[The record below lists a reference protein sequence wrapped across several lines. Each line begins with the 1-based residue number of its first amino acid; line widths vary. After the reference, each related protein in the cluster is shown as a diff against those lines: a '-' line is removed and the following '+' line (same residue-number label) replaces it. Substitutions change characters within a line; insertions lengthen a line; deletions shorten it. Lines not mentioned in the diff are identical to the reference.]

1 MNHISVWQVWDA
13 PSSNVAKT
21 RGSTSGSTVGMSA
34 SFICLGT
41 STTGAESWTWLPSA
55 SDLGFSLTFGV
66 RRAGD
71 DGADISRIEPSSVAL
86 ASVATPASESMA
98 TYNSSGCPVPSN
110 GLMAG
115 GGSRVPALGVSGSL
129 LMAFQAFRLCPDDD
143 PGSLR
148 SEPGAAGDSGSWDKR
163 GLALALSLIHI

>member
-1 MNHISVWQVWDA
+1 M
-13 PSSNVAKT
+13 
-21 RGSTSGSTVGMSA
+21 
-34 SFICLGT
+34 
-41 STTGAESWTWLPSA
+41 

-66 RRAGD
+66 CRAGD
-71 DGADISRIEPSSVAL
+71 DGADTSRIEPSSVAL
-86 ASVATPASESMA
+86 ASAATPASESMA

-163 GLALALSLIHI
+163 GLALAFSLALISFSGVAFGIAFGDGGLVPAAAAASKSLAPSTTA